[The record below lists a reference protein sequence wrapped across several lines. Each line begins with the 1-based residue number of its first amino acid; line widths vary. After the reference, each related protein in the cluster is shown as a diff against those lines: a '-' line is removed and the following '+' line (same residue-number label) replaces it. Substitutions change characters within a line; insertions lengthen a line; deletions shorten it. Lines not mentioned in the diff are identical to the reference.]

1 MGEKSKR
8 IKLPIAVRK
17 YVLDRDHY
25 QCQSCGTTQ
34 QESAL
39 EIDHI
44 IALAAGGTNDI
55 SNLQTLCK
63 TCNNRK
69 GKQFDDRFD
78 RHFDL

>member
-1 MGEKSKR
+1 MTEKSKR
-8 IKLPIAVRK
+8 IKFPISVRK
-17 YVLDRDHY
+17 YVFDRDNH
-25 QCQSCGTTQ
+25 QCQSCGKTH

-44 IALAAGGTNDI
+44 LALAAGGTNDI

-69 GKQFDDRFD
+69 GKHFDNRFD